1 MITEEAQGAD
11 AQSQLLYDS
20 AVKLAPVRAAIGD
33 LYRYRALVRL
43 LVGRDITVRYKRS
56 VLGVV
61 WTVLNPLITSLIMWL
76 VFSRLFHSSIPGDV
90 PYIVYALVGN
100 IAVIYFQQGI
110 SMTAASL
117 TSSAGMLTK
126 VYVPPVVFAFSAAFS
141 GAMNFLFA
149 LVPLFAFQLALGP
162 GITWTAILL
171 PIPLLSMLFMIAG
184 IGLFLA
190 TFTIRFDD
198 ILNFVNVLLTL
209 FSYVTPIFYP
219 ITIVPVRDRRF
230 FYLNPVYSYVN
241 VFRHLAYGGP
251 PPSSFALVIIAVT
264 GIVGMGVGLAVFV
277 RRWPK
282 VAVHL

>member
-1 MITEEAQGAD
+1 VITED
-11 AQSQLLYDS
+11 ARQTDSQSQLLYDS
-20 AVKLAPVRAAIGD
+20 AVKLAPVRGAVTD

-56 VLGVV
+56 VLGVL
-61 WTVLNPLITSLIMWL
+61 WTVLNPLLTSLIMWL
-76 VFSRLFHSSIPGDV
+76 VFSRLFHASIPGHV

-100 IAVIYFQQGI
+100 LTVVYFQQGI

-126 VYVPPVVFAFSAAFS
+126 VYVPPVVFAFSAACS
-141 GAMNFLFA
+141 GAVNFLFG

-162 GITWTAILL
+162 GIGWTALL
-171 PIPLLSMLFMIAG
+171 IPVPLLFMLSMISG

-198 ILNFVNVLLTL
+198 VLNFVNVMLTL

-219 ITIVPVRDRRF
+219 ITIVPAHYRRL
-230 FYLNPVYSYVN
+230 FYLNPIFSYVN
-241 VFRHLAYGGP
+241 VFRYLAYGGP
-251 PPSSFALVIIAVT
+251 PPSSFALIVIAGT
-264 GIVGMGVGLAVFV
+264 GVVGLGLGLAVFV
-277 RRWPK
+277 HRWPK

>member
-1 MITEEAQGAD
+1 MITEEAHGAD
-11 AQSQLLYDS
+11 AQNQLLYDS

-162 GITWTAILL
+162 GIAWTAILL

-219 ITIVPVRDRRF
+219 ITIVPAHYRRF

>member
-1 MITEEAQGAD
+1 MITEEAKESD
-11 AQSQLLYDS
+11 SQSQLLYDS
-20 AVKLAPVRAAIGD
+20 ALKLAPVRSAVRD

-56 VLGVV
+56 VLGVG
-61 WTVLNPLITSLIMWL
+61 WTVLNPLLTSLIMWL
-76 VFSRLFHSSIPGDV
+76 VFSRLFHSSIPGHV
-90 PYIVYALVGN
+90 PYIVYALAGN
-100 IAVIYFQQGI
+100 LTVIYFQQGI

-126 VYVPPVVFAFSAAFS
+126 VYVPPIVFAFSAACG
-141 GAMNFLFA
+141 GAVNFLFG

-162 GITWTAILL
+162 GISWMAVLL
-171 PIPLLSMLFMIAG
+171 PIPLLFMLCMIAG

-198 ILNFVNVLLTL
+198 LLNFVNVLLTL

-219 ITIVPVRDRRF
+219 ITIVPDRYRHL
-230 FYLNPVYSYVN
+230 FYLNPVFSYVN

-251 PPSSFALVIIAVT
+251 PPSLFALLVIGLT
-264 GIVGMGVGLAVFV
+264 GVVGLGVGLAVFV